1 MPDDGVGVRL
11 ADDVRLEEVPGLEQL
26 DSHDAAIV
34 RIRDAVGVLPQGFP
48 LTVVV
53 HDRDVQRRFPSLNN
67 NKIKR
72 RWM

>member
-1 MPDDGVGVRL
+1 MPDDGVGIRL

-26 DSHDAAIV
+26 DGHDAAVI

-48 LTVVV
+48 LPVVV
-53 HDRDVQRRFPSLNN
+53 HDGDVQRRFPSLSG

-72 RWM
+72 